1 LINLEPIS
9 TSGAEALCGYFSM
22 ANYIATLPF
31 NLRKKFYIKLFS
43 TITSVDNYNS
53 LDDKV
58 FLLLEQLVKTNKF
71 SEGEFNK
78 LKSQETYQSIT
89 INFEKLQNLFPNK
102 SQDDSSDLQ
111 HFIGYALAEV
121 GKKIVH
127 QSAQLLQTDDNFTN
141 VPLEGEAIATAS
153 QVGAESFI
161 IAENLKKTYRFFF
174 PNQDLAMLQ
183 EVRNPSLEHNQA
195 QALQGTT
202 TETTIHANSR
212 LSSLK
217 KIVDEKCKELVPK
230 KSDLI
235 SLDEFNKKTDKE
247 RQQIYF
253 YLSLKIILEKLS
265 VKEGLQHK
273 TGMFNCP
280 LTYHR
285 YASYFSIEKI
295 DDGEIV
301 KNVLREIINFERMD
315 GPQESKEILFLT
327 NENIEL
333 QLKIPNLKN
342 SILKNLQQQFSLFS
356 FRYKFLSSN
365 PFCVRNFSG
374 AHYTNMVDRKRLN
387 ELNSPVSLEYDSSAL
402 IESDDQDQISQKMIA
417 DIFAKANDS
426 VDKQLAPHQP
436 HQPANQGEADK
447 PQLNKLYRSSEIF
460 VRLNGRK
467 DDIIRYAE
475 GKKEVEKEIDKILNN
490 VVEKYTLT
498 CDDLVL
504 AMAIAK
510 RFGGIGS
517 ALPEIKKEIEK
528 LAQPISQVDGD
539 QSNSDPSSQFT
550 QGFYQDCLTLFA
562 DRNKLKKICRF
573 SAEFQETCRQRE
585 IYSGREGLTDQ
596 QAQNYGCR
604 LAFIPDEIFAFHFN
618 ALPYSSTV
626 KQNIDKFI
634 ANHQKQKI
642 VEVANE
648 GSLARSPRRPFL
660 HSALGALGGG
670 KVSGGK
676 GGSAR
681 A

>member
-1 LINLEPIS
+1 MINLQQIP

-43 TITSVDNYNS
+43 TITKCDDYNS
-53 LDDKV
+53 LDDNV
-58 FLLLEQLVKTNKF
+58 FLLLEQLVNKDKF
-71 SEGEFNK
+71 NEGEFNQ
-78 LKSQETYQSIT
+78 LKYQQNYQSIT
-89 INFEKLQNLFPNK
+89 INFEQLQIFFPK
-102 SQDDSSDLQ
+102 IFTDSKDLQ

-127 QSAQLLQTDDNFTN
+127 QSAQQLQTGQGSAS
-141 VPLEGEAIATAS
+141 VVLEGEAIATAS
-153 QVGAESFI
+153 QAGAGSFI

-183 EVRNPSLEHNQA
+183 EVSNPSLKHNQA
-195 QALQGTT
+195 QARQGIT

-217 KIVDEKCKELVPK
+217 KIVDEECKKLVPI
-230 KSDLI
+230 KSDPI
-235 SLDEFNKKTDKE
+235 RLDEFSKKTDKE

-280 LTYHR
+280 LTYQR
-285 YASYFSIEKI
+285 YASFFSHEKFT
-295 DDGEIV
+295 DDEIV
-301 KNVLREIINFERMD
+301 KNVLREIFNLKTLN
-315 GPQESKEILFLT
+315 QELESRAILYLT
-327 NENIEL
+327 KNSYEL
-333 QLKIPNLKN
+333 QLKIPHLKN
-342 SILKNLQQQFSLFS
+342 SILENLQQQFSLFS

-365 PFCVRNFSG
+365 PFCVSNFSG
-374 AHYTNMVDRKRLN
+374 AHYTTAVDRQRLH
-387 ELNSPVSLEYDSSAL
+387 ELNSSVFLEYDSSAL
-402 IESDDQDQISQKMIA
+402 IASEDQDQISQKMIA

-426 VDKQLAPHQP
+426 VDKQLAPHQT
-436 HQPANQGEADK
+436 HQPANQGEANK

-460 VRLNGRK
+460 LRLNGRK

-475 GKKEVEKEIDKILNN
+475 GKKEVEVEIDKILTE
-490 VVEKYTLT
+490 VAGKYTLT
-498 CDDLVL
+498 YDDLVL

-517 ALPEIKKEIEK
+517 ALPKIRAEIDKF
-528 LAQPISQVDGD
+528 AQPLSQADGD
-539 QSNSDPSSQFT
+539 QSGSDPSSQLT
-550 QGFYQDCLTLFA
+550 QGFYRDCLTLFA
-562 DRNKLKKICRF
+562 DRNKLKNICQF
-573 SAEFQETCRQRE
+573 SAEFQETCRQNK
-585 IYSGREGLTDQ
+585 IYSGREELTDQ

-642 VEVANE
+642 VEVKKE
-648 GSLARSPRRPFL
+648 DSLVRSTHHPSSP
-660 HSALGALGGG
+660 SVKGASIFI
-670 KVSGGK
+670 KK
-676 GGSAR
+676 GNDPQIL
-681 A
+681 